1 MIDEEFVQNK
11 AIRLLKIARDSR
23 VISPYTGS
31 IYTKVPEDSREL
43 RQQNVSISAK
53 FYQAGVVVIK
63 YYSLFTNSSVL
74 CQNIGDL
81 KIDVRLLEQYL
92 QSRLQNS
99 RINYV

>member
-1 MIDEEFVQNK
+1 MCQLVLN
-11 AIRLLKIARDSR
+11 
-23 VISPYTGS
+23 
-31 IYTKVPEDSREL
+31 
-43 RQQNVSISAK
+43 

-63 YYSLFTNSSVL
+63 YHSLFTNSSVL